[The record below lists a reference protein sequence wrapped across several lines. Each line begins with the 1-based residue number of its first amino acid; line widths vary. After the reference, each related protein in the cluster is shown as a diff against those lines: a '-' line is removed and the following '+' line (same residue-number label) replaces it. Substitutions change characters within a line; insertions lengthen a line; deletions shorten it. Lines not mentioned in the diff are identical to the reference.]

1 MNPMQEYYNA
11 IIGSYIGG
19 TVLCRSHLTN
29 RILITD

>member
-19 TVLCRSHLTN
+19 RFFAG
-29 RILITD
+29 RISQTGS